1 MANSSAEPVEYD
13 LSEWPEDARVDL
25 GWMLRGR
32 DIPYDLN
39 PDGTL
44 VVPEARSSE
53 VDAFLEYLSAVP
65 DDVDDTVDADWRVA
79 AASATSAPI
88 ELTVDEFYDGDPA
101 RLDSDEIEFGHDWL
115 NSGGD
120 PCEVSWIKDT
130 GELFVIRSPRWEPK
144 WVEVLAVVPTQDEVE
159 RILQGWETEM
169 LEPNGVQWVRSRVLA
184 RGDAPAA
191 PDPEPPEPGE
201 SGGDLFEEL
210 NEKFDEE
217 QATWSR
223 EHRA

>member
-79 AASATSAPI
+79 AASATTKGIHNAFFMWLTPCLNDGHEWFGFSA
-88 ELTVDEFYDGDPA
+88 DKGDGSK
-101 RLDSDEIEFGHDWL
+101 RLL
-115 NSGGD
+115 
-120 PCEVSWIKDT
+120 P
-130 GELFVIRSPRWEPK
+130 
-144 WVEVLAVVPTQDEVE
+144 
-159 RILQGWETEM
+159 
-169 LEPNGVQWVRSRVLA
+169 
-184 RGDAPAA
+184 APALINH
-191 PDPEPPEPGE
+191 D
-201 SGGDLFEEL
+201 
-210 NEKFDEE
+210 
-217 QATWSR
+217 ATDARSLL
-223 EHRA
+223 